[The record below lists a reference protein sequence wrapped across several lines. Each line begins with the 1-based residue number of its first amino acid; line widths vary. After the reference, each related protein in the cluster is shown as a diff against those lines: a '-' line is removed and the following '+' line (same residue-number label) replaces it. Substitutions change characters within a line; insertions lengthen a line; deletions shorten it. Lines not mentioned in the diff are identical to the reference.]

1 MKQLSDKQL
10 RFVELYNGN
19 ATDAATLAGYKYPKD
34 AGSRALKNVEICRL
48 IQERRAQE
56 IKPDIMNRQELQ
68 KFWSDMA
75 KDTEMKP
82 LERLKASEHL
92 AKSEGL
98 FLEKTEHSG
107 NMSLN
112 LPPSITVIFTDEK

>member
-10 RFVELYNGN
+10 RFVELFNGN
-19 ATDAATLAGYKYPKD
+19 AMDTAALVGYKYPKD
-34 AGSRALKNVEICRL
+34 AGSRLLKNVEICRL
-48 IQERRAQE
+48 IQERRSQE

-98 FLEKTEHSG
+98 FLDRVENSG
-107 NMSLN
+107 EISL
-112 LPPSITVIFTDEK
+112 SIKWAD